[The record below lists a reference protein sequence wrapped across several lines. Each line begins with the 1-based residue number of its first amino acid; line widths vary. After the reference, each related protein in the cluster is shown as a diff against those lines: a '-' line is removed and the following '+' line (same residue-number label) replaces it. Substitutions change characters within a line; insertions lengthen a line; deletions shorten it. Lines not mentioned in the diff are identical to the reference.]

1 MSEIK
6 PSVVQSAKRNQ
17 LPSDNSRNI
26 GSSNISPYVYD
37 YGRSVVKLTELE
49 RNTTSQQHILN
60 IQQSGV
66 GSQMSPFDDA
76 KVTVKET
83 VLGLTDTN
91 RNYRPWVISG
101 SDNNG
106 LTSWD
111 PKSTQKETTIYNNY
125 TRPAAKNDGMG
136 YSVAN
141 YDARVTVKQTTL
153 NENHLNQA
161 SGYNKEQMNYTA
173 FQDPQKVRYAVHAE
187 DYMGPSAYFKSDAEN
202 RDQYYNANISQT
214 KEQLVYKAPGQ
225 EFRGTN
231 SHLGKIH
238 AGQNLIGEIKSNDNL
253 LFKERQNFRHV
264 DNVGNIN
271 SIIPTA
277 SQLGTS
283 TKTSL
288 HNLYSQID
296 TFNSKDPS
304 AQNNRFNS
312 DLITQ
317 QLSQN
322 PWYNLKR
329 NV

>member
-1 MSEIK
+1 MSGLK
-6 PSVVQSAKRNQ
+6 PSVIQGAKRTQ
-17 LPSDNSRNI
+17 LRSDNSRNI
-26 GSSNISPYVYD
+26 GSLNSVSYTHD
-37 YGRSVVKLTELE
+37 YGRSAVKLTELE

-60 IQQSGV
+60 IQQSSV
-66 GSQMSPFDDA
+66 GGPMEYFDNP

-83 VLGLTDTN
+83 VVGLSDTN
-91 RNYRPWVISG
+91 LNYRPIVISG
-101 SDNNG
+101 ADNTG

-111 PKSTQKETTIYNNY
+111 PKSTQKESTIYNNY

-136 YSVAN
+136 YAVAN
-141 YDARVTVKQTTL
+141 YDARATIKQTTL
-153 NENHLNQA
+153 NENHLNHA

-187 DYMGPSAYFKSDAEN
+187 NYIGPSAYFKSDAEN
-202 RDQYYNANISQT
+202 RDRFFNADISID

-231 SHLGKIH
+231 SHMGKIH
-238 AGQNLIGEIKSNDNL
+238 AGNALIGDIKSTDNM
-253 LFKERQNFRHV
+253 LFKERINNQSQR
-264 DNVGNIN
+264 NVGNIN
-271 SIIPTA
+271 NIIPDSTL
-277 SQLGTS
+277 LGTS

-296 TFNSKDPS
+296 TFNSQNPS

>member
-1 MSEIK
+1 MSGLK
-6 PSVVQSAKRNQ
+6 PSVIQNARRTQ
-17 LPSDNSRNI
+17 LRSDNSRNI
-26 GSSNISPYVYD
+26 GSLTNHVND
-37 YGRSVVKLTELE
+37 YGRSSVKLTELE
-49 RNTTSQQHILN
+49 RNSTSQQHILN

-66 GSQMSPFDDA
+66 GGPMEYFDNA

-83 VLGLTDTN
+83 VVGLSDTN
-91 RNYRPWVISG
+91 LNYRPIVISG
-101 SDNNG
+101 ADNTG

-111 PKSTQKETTIYNNY
+111 PKSTQKESTIYNNY
-125 TRPAAKNDGMG
+125 TRPASKNDGMG
-136 YSVAN
+136 YAVAN
-141 YDARVTVKQTTL
+141 YDARATIKQTTL
-153 NENHLNQA
+153 NENYLNQA

-173 FQDPQKVRYAVHAE
+173 FQDPQKIRYAVHAE
-187 DYMGPSAYFKSDAEN
+187 NYMGSSAFTNENEN
-202 RDQYYNANISQT
+202 RDQYFNANIT
-214 KEQLVYKAPGQ
+214 IDKEQLVYKAPGQ

-231 SHLGKIH
+231 SHMGKIA
-238 AGQNLIGEIKSNDNL
+238 AGEGLIGEIKSNDNL
-253 LFKERQNFRHV
+253 LFKEQQNYRHA

-271 SIIPTA
+271 SILPSIEL
-277 SQLGTS
+277 LGTS

-296 TFNSKDPS
+296 TFNSQNPS